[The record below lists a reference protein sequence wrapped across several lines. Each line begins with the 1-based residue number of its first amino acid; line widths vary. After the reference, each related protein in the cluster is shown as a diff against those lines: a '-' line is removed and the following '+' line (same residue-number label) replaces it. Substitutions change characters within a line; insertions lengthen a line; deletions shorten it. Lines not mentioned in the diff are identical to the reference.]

1 MSSGIYSII
10 RCTGAGAC
18 DCIYRQLG
26 SDIGGRYGIR
36 KIGGS
41 KNDQIIWFSSSHN
54 DFGDHITEEFLL
66 KKLDELG
73 SGKVYEDP
81 HTTTYNPDPISGTIK
96 C

>member
-1 MSSGIYSII
+1 MSCEIYSII
-10 RCTGAGAC
+10 RCIGPGASN
-18 DCIYRQLG
+18 CIYRQLN
-26 SDIGGRYGIR
+26 SDVGGRYSIR
-36 KIGGS
+36 KINSS

-73 SGKVYEDP
+73 KGKVYDNP
-81 HTTTYNPDPISGTIK
+81 YTTTYNPDPISGTIK